1 MNQDFEK
8 ISGRGFVNLSVV
20 FTETIIPWI
29 LGTLLLL
36 VIFTFGVAV
45 KSWRDMKQSPYF
57 FMRRQAEKRL
67 QTYLS
72 TSLVLFLLTAAVSAY
87 AWRNPTDNINRVA
100 LLVNAKPPHEEII
113 QLIAA
118 SPSFASSTD
127 LVQTLVTDRVTI
139 PTITLSTK
147 PTLPPEFDKFE
158 PQADLKENTELSPLT
173 FSAEISDLYE
183 PVNPGS
189 IFGEGFYT
197 LYATFSYDEMTDGMA
212 WAWVWRH
219 NGEVVEGG
227 NELWAYGDDGPG
239 YVFLNPE
246 EGFQPGEYSLD
257 VWVNGELLTRSSVT
271 INDAAISA
279 GN

>member
-1 MNQDFEK
+1 M
-8 ISGRGFVNLSVV
+8 SVV

-36 VIFTFGVAV
+36 VVFTFGVAV

-72 TSLVLFLLTAAVSAY
+72 TSLVLLLLTTAVSAY

-100 LLVNAKPPHEEII
+100 LLVNAKPPRDEIVK
-113 QLIAA
+113 LVE
-118 SPSFASSTD
+118 SNPSAPNSVD
-127 LVQTLVTDRVTI
+127 LVQTLDTQQEAATS
-139 PTITLSTK
+139 TYTSTK
-147 PTLPPEFDKFE
+147 PILPSEFDQYDPTAK
-158 PQADLKENTELSPLT
+158 LKDNTELGSLS
-173 FSAEISDLYE
+173 FSTEIDDRYE
-183 PVNPGS
+183 AVNPGK

-197 LYATFSYDEMTDGMA
+197 LYATFDYSEMEDGMA

-219 NGEVVEGG
+219 NGQVVEGG
-227 NELWAYGDDGPG
+227 NELWNYGNDGPG
-239 YVFLNPE
+239 YIYLNPE
-246 EGFQPGEYSLD
+246 EGFQPGDYSLD
-257 VWVNGELLTRSSVT
+257 VWVNGELLTRSAIT
-271 INDAAISA
+271 INNAAISA